1 MVMSRNGLE
10 KPKEL
15 AERLGWPI
23 ARVRKLI
30 RQKALRHMKI
40 GGLYFVPAGAVE
52 EYLAAQT
59 VEPAAQLDHGDD

>member
-1 MVMSRNGLE
+1 M
-10 KPKEL
+10 

>member
-30 RQKALRHMKI
+30 RKKALRHMKI
-40 GGLYFVPAGAVE
+40 GGLYFVPDGAVE
-52 EYLAAQT
+52 EYLAAQI
-59 VEPAAQLDHGDD
+59 VEPVAERERGDD

>member
-10 KPKEL
+10 NPKEL

-40 GGLYFVPAGAVE
+40 GGLYFVPDGAVE

-59 VEPAAQLDHGDD
+59 VEPVAERERGDD